1 MAPESNKLHA
11 IVHGRVQGVY
21 FRYSTRT
28 AALEIGV
35 TGWVRNLPD
44 GTVEVAAIGTPEQ
57 LGKLLTFLRKGP
69 PGALV
74 TNIDLTWS
82 NTTGAFNGFR
92 IRH

>member
-21 FRYSTRT
+21 FRHSTAVT
-28 AALEIGV
+28 AREIGV

-44 GTVEVAAIGTPEQ
+44 GTVEVEAIGTPEQ

-69 PGALV
+69 PGAWV
-74 TNIDLTWS
+74 TDIDLTWS
-82 NTTGAFNGFR
+82 NTTGTFDGFR